1 MAFEN
6 DTNAG
11 RVQKM
16 IETFGLIEK
25 SDQSNRADD
34 HALQAMMR
42 PLTEALG
49 TAGVINATAEGPT
62 EAIGPATPDLTA
74 GERAALHLADR
85 ASLRDLTA
93 ALLGRLEAQ
102 DARLA
107 AAETIESGAS

>member
-16 IETFGLIEK
+16 VETLALIQK
-25 SDQSNRADD
+25 SALSNRAEAD
-34 HALQAMMR
+34 ALKTMMR
-42 PLTEALG
+42 PLIEAL
-49 TAGVINATAEGPT
+49 TAAGVVGAAVYAPEDQD
-62 EAIGPATPDLTA
+62 ALTPGLTA
-74 GERAALHLADR
+74 GQRAALHLADG

-102 DARLA
+102 EARLA
-107 AAETIESGAS
+107 ASDEGH